1 MTAFEAR
8 YSNSLRRPSQIM
20 AYVVFTLYFIY
31 TLGQVLN
38 VKWSVIDPT
47 SSNLVI
53 IATWQAGFSHITG
66 FLNACLV
73 IILVSSSATCLYIAS
88 RILYGLAN
96 DIPGSSVAALM
107 LHLLGTKTSQTGVPG
122 VALGFSFLMSIS
134 IPLIHISLESR
145 SQDVSRLQGLII
157 N

>member
-1 MTAFEAR
+1 VTAFEAR

-73 IILVSSSATCLYIAS
+73 IILVSSSATCLY
-88 RILYGLAN
+88 GLAN